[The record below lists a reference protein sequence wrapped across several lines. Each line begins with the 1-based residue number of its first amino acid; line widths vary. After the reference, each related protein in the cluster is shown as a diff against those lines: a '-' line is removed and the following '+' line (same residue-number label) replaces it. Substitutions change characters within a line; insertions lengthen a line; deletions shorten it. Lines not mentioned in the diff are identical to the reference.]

1 MLKQKVTNLVSRKL
15 KVTNIRTII
24 GRRTECKGIR
34 VLRGQRHIPSKNSP
48 KEDDSE
54 RKISCYNSTIDD

>member
-1 MLKQKVTNLVSRKL
+1 MLKQKVTNLGSRKL
-15 KVTNIRTII
+15 KVTKMRSII
-24 GRRTECKGIR
+24 GRRTECKGIG

-54 RKISCYNSTIDD
+54 RKIFCNNSTIDD